1 MVRMTTWWKVEAV
14 RRRVKIKLIMVVHMV
29 DPAFSVPGHKSDL
42 WRTLVLDW
50 INQIM
55 IYCQLQ
61 VKLRRLESSWKR
73 IKAQQKRFLGQ
84 TESPVCLES
93 NAGRMLFQIVQESNQ
108 NTEIMIQLMKLE
120 VCFLM
125 VLSNSLLPALIHV
138 SLKKLLAWMRAQK
151 KVTKQRTYTIPV
163 SEKWIHLLV

>member
-1 MVRMTTWWKVEAV
+1 
-14 RRRVKIKLIMVVHMV
+14 
-29 DPAFSVPGHKSDL
+29 
-42 WRTLVLDW
+42 
-50 INQIM
+50 M

-138 SLKKLLAWMRAQK
+138 SLKKLLA
-151 KVTKQRTYTIPV
+151 
-163 SEKWIHLLV
+163 